1 MRRSPLALI
10 SSLACLAQPVL
21 ALVAVVA
28 SATTLQKLELDDLIR
43 QSTAIVRARV
53 TGTSAMARGGDVY
66 TLYQLDVAEHLKIGV
81 KTGVGSAPGIAEL
94 AVPGGVAGGLRQMV
108 PGAPVLQ
115 RDREYLL
122 FLWTG
127 RSGITQLMGLSQGL
141 FTVAQ
146 TAGGEVKVA
155 QTKATERMLDGSG
168 RRVQPGA
175 IMLTLAELRLRV
187 SMVGAKSPGAKSPGS
202 QADESGT
209 PKKVA
214 GK

>member
-1 MRRSPLALI
+1 
-10 SSLACLAQPVL
+10 
-21 ALVAVVA
+21 
-28 SATTLQKLELDDLIR
+28 
-43 QSTAIVRARV
+43 
-53 TGTSAMARGGDVY
+53 
-66 TLYQLDVAEHLKIGV
+66 
-81 KTGVGSAPGIAEL
+81 
-94 AVPGGVAGGLRQMV
+94 MV

-115 RDREYLL
+115 RGREYLL

-146 TAGGEVKVA
+146 TAGGEAKIV

-168 RRVQPGA
+168 RAVQPGVLT
-175 IMLTLAELRLRV
+175 LTLAELRLRV
-187 SMVGAKSPGAKSPGS
+187 SQFGSKPPGS
-202 QADESGT
+202 QSHGPQPDEYGT